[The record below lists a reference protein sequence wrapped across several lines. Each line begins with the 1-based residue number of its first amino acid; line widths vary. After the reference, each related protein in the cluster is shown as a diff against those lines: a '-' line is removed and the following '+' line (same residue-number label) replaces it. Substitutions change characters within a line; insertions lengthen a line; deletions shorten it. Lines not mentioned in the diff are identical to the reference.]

1 MIADKDLN
9 AMWMPVLSFS
19 NALGPFQTKLDE
31 QTFGTI
37 NAIGNSTLKSKIE
50 DGEGQMYAGED
61 QIIIIDKEYFL
72 DFGCEF
78 DLITYP
84 FDTQVRTHYSNT
96 LQIFNDS

>member
-1 MIADKDLN
+1 
-9 AMWMPVLSFS
+9 MWMPVLSFS

-37 NAIGNSTLKSKIE
+37 RAVGNSSLVSKLE

-84 FDTQVRTHYSNT
+84 FDTQVRSHHAHT
-96 LQIFNDS
+96 LRCITYFECIKGM